1 MKTLYIDCSNAM
13 AEEITSKILK
23 ELAGEENFSINEIS
37 PDRIVISTQST
48 LHPHYHPVNHSEE
61 QKKTVINRISR
72 IIGHLESIKR
82 MVEDNRD
89 ANEVLTQLSA
99 VSSSVNSTARVIIKS
114 HFKHSIDNAIE
125 KNDEESL
132 DKLYG
137 LIDKFLK

>member
-1 MKTLYIDCSNAM
+1 MKTLYIDCSNAA
-13 AEEITSKILK
+13 AEEITSRILK
-23 ELAGEENFSINEIS
+23 ELAEEKNFSIDEIS
-37 PDRIVISTQST
+37 PDRIIISTKT
-48 LHPHYHPVNHSEE
+48 TAHPHYHPVNHSEE

-99 VSSSVNSTARVIIKS
+99 VASSVNSTARVIIKS
-114 HFKHSIDNAIE
+114 HFRHSINNALE

-132 DKLYG
+132 NKLNG

>member
-1 MKTLYIDCSNAM
+1 MKTLYIDCSSAA

-23 ELAGEENFSINEIS
+23 ELSEEKNFSINEIS
-37 PDRIVISTQST
+37 PDRIIISTKTSS
-48 LHPHYHPVNHSEE
+48 HPHYHPVNHSEE
-61 QKKTVINRISR
+61 QKKTVLNRISR

-99 VSSSVNSTARVIIKS
+99 VASSVNSTARVIIKS
-114 HFKHSIDNAIE
+114 HFKYSIDNVVE
-125 KNDEESL
+125 KNDEESIG
-132 DKLYG
+132 KLYG

>member
-1 MKTLYIDCSNAM
+1 MKTLYIDCGNAA
-13 AEEITSKILK
+13 AEEITSRILK
-23 ELAGEENFSINEIS
+23 ELAEEENFSIDEIS
-37 PDRIVISTQST
+37 PDRIIISTKT
-48 LHPHYHPVNHSEE
+48 TAHPHYHPVNHSEE

-99 VSSSVNSTARVIIKS
+99 VASSVNSTARVIIKS
-114 HFKHSIDNAIE
+114 HFRHSINNAIE

-132 DKLYG
+132 NKLNG

>member
-1 MKTLYIDCSNAM
+1 MKTLYIDCSNAA
-13 AEEITSKILK
+13 AEEITSRILK
-23 ELAGEENFSINEIS
+23 ELAEEENFSIDEIS
-37 PDRIVISTQST
+37 PDRIIISTKT
-48 LHPHYHPVNHSEE
+48 TAHPHYHPVNHSEE

-99 VSSSVNSTARVIIKS
+99 VASSVNSTARVIIKS
-114 HFKHSIDNAIE
+114 HFRHSINNALE

-132 DKLYG
+132 NKLNG

>member
-13 AEEITSKILK
+13 AEEITSKILN
-23 ELAGEENFSINEIS
+23 ELAEEENFSINEIS
-37 PDRIVISTQST
+37 PDRIVISTQNT

-89 ANEVLTQLSA
+89 ATEVLTQLSA
-99 VSSSVNSTARVIIKS
+99 ITSSVNSTARVIIKS
-114 HFKHSIDNAIE
+114 HFKHSIDNVIR